1 MQAPVTQN
9 DPGRLNSP
17 RDDCASQLTVTAQR
31 SSTFAADCEG
41 NQLGGCMRWS
51 PIQVM
56 VWWVHIRPD
65 SWIILNRPDC
75 TRLHNVLVDSKMQSA
90 SNIVKGPSAQ
100 VINQERWR
108 RNQKPKSFAP
118 WHHPFSP
125 MRVAP
130 QMLPLGKHRCQ
141 RHGGLSDPVYTTL
154 WWGTRSD
161 VLVFSYNFPII
172 FLVSWGIKKSGVT
185 AKGQFTNS
193 RILGGTSATGCSGSD
208 QQQGAGIADS
218 RLLIVFPPP
227 IELRK
232 QEKFAIRWQRSGG
245 QHLVMAGCKI
255 TTAKVVEMVV
265 LRCTCKTC
273 NVFLHKSAHTFSWIL
288 QFLQRWQDAITLG
301 SPTSPEFAVW
311 QPNFSARLCQVI
323 GNSTSLNRKGTLMWA
338 IPTVKGGI
346 IYQTAVFGNVFAIV
360 VAALLHFPDYLLSAI
375 CHFLYFSMIRF
386 PCSTI
391 QFPFCRFIIKSNL
404 KIRIGH

>member
-1 MQAPVTQN
+1 
-9 DPGRLNSP
+9 
-17 RDDCASQLTVTAQR
+17 
-31 SSTFAADCEG
+31 
-41 NQLGGCMRWS
+41 
-51 PIQVM
+51 M

-141 RHGGLSDPVYTTL
+141 RHGGLLDPVYTTL

-161 VLVFSYNFPII
+161 FLVFSYNFPII

-185 AKGQFTNS
+185 AKGHFTNS
-193 RILGGTSATGCSGSD
+193 RILGGASATGCSGSD

-245 QHLVMAGCKI
+245 HLVMAGCKI

-265 LRCTCKTC
+265 LRCTCKTW

-323 GNSTSLNRKGTLMWA
+323 GNSTSLNRKGSLMWA
-338 IPTVKGGI
+338 PLSREASSTKRQYSWLLIVGNLPFSIFFYDQIPMFNDSIPFLSLYHKVKSQNWNRPLKSSL
-346 IYQTAVFGNVFAIV
+346 YQ
-360 VAALLHFPDYLLSAI
+360 
-375 CHFLYFSMIRF
+375 
-386 PCSTI
+386 
-391 QFPFCRFIIKSNL
+391 
-404 KIRIGH
+404 